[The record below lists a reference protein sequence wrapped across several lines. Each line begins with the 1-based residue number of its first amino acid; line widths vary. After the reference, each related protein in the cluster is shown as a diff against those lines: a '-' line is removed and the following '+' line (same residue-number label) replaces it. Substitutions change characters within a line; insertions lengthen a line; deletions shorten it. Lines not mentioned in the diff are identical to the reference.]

1 MLKNIVNGF
10 KGIVEVA
17 SANINPYNVQ
27 VIKLEDYRSFLVQ
40 SQDGVLILYKRHGC
54 YECVLTSIC
63 ATQKSY
69 SIFRLSGDGHAL
81 AQFKIYSEKLNP
93 IASASSSIY
102 QEDILKKVCDCIQ
115 QHQTWTPAHV
125 AAFVGL
131 YECFKQPEFVS
142 NLNSTCGTSNSVPLM
157 AAVLGKQLRCLQ
169 ELLNAGAVLAQYD
182 KAGVINWLNNKGQTA
197 LYLAC
202 EKNESDAVEALLK
215 AKADPNVTACGR
227 YPIHIAVKTE
237 NMKSVKLILERFKD
251 QAHAL
256 DEKNGGTPVHWAR
269 NKEMIELLYRM
280 GSNLNL
286 QSKTGHTPLHIML
299 EKSRRDCTMELLCF
313 GADSCISD
321 YDGNTPLHH
330 AVMKDNVEMTR
341 VFVVFGADVDM
352 LNNKGQSARHIAST
366 TKSKNGAKGC
376 CKGCMTEGTWNGTDD
391 PAMNTVLETDKDAY
405 KVLCL
410 DGGGIRGLVLVQML
424 IAIEKYA
431 GKPIVKCFDWIAGT
445 STGGLL
451 ALGIARGK

>member
-27 VIKLEDYRSFLVQ
+27 VIKLEDYR
-40 SQDGVLILYKRHGC
+40 
-54 YECVLTSIC
+54 
-63 ATQKSY
+63 

-131 YECFKQPEFVS
+131 YECFKQPEFVR
-142 NLNSTCGTSNSVPLM
+142 SVT
-157 AAVLGKQLRCLQ
+157 
-169 ELLNAGAVLAQYD
+169 VLAQYD

-237 NMKSVKLILERFKD
+237 NMKFKD

-256 DEKNGGTPVHWAR
+256 DEKNRGTPVHWAR

-366 TKSKNGAKGC
+366 TKSKNGKKILFILHVSGAKRCELSAKGC

-391 PAMNTVLETDKDAY
+391 PAMNTVLETDKD
-405 KVLCL
+405 
-410 DGGGIRGLVLVQML
+410 
-424 IAIEKYA
+424 
-431 GKPIVKCFDWIAGT
+431 GK
-445 STGGLL
+445 S
-451 ALGIARGK
+451 